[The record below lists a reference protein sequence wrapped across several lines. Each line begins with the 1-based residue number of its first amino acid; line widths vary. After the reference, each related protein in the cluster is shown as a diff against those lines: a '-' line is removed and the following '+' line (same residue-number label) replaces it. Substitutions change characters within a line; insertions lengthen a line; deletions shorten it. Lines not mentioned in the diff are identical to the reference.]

1 MAKQI
6 LHGEESRQ
14 AILRGVN
21 ILADAVKVTLGPKGR
36 NVVIEKKFGSPTI
49 TKDGVTVAKEIELRD
64 AQENMGAQMVRE
76 VASKTSD
83 VAGDGTT
90 TATVLAQAIFR
101 EGVKTVAAGANPMA
115 LKRGIEKAI
124 AVVAGQIDK
133 KTGERGRGELDKL
146 SKPVTGDMIA
156 QVGTISANNDETI
169 GKIIAEAMKKV
180 GKDGVITV
188 EESKTLETQL
198 EVVEGM
204 QFDRGYLS
212 PYFVTD
218 PERMEVSLDNAYI
231 LIHEKKIS
239 SMKDLLPLLEQIAKS
254 GKPLV
259 IIAEDVEGEALAT
272 LVVNKLRGTLQV
284 AAVKAPGFGDR
295 RKAMLDDIAT
305 LTGGKSITEDLGIKL
320 ENVQVGDLGQAKKV
334 TIDKDNTTIVEG
346 KGKPGGIEGRV
357 KEIRGQIDK
366 TTSDYDREK
375 LQERL
380 AKLVGGVA
388 VIKVGA
394 ATETEMKEKKARVED
409 AMHATRAAVEEG
421 IVPGGGVALA
431 RSAKALDSLKLEGDE
446 QIGVNIVKR
455 AIQEPLRQIAENAGE
470 EGAIVLAKVLEAKDS
485 NFGYNAFS
493 DEYEDLVK
501 AGVLDPTK
509 VVRTALQN
517 AGSIA
522 SLMLT
527 TEALVSEIPEEK
539 KGAPSPGGHGGG
551 MEGMY

>member
-6 LHGEESRQ
+6 VHGEESRQ

-21 ILADAVKVTLGPKGR
+21 LLADAVKVTLGPKGR
-36 NVVIEKKFGSPTI
+36 NVVIEKKFGAPTI
-49 TKDGVTVAKEIELRD
+49 TKDGVTVAKEIELQD
-64 AQENMGAQMVRE
+64 NLENMGAQMVRE

-83 VAGDGTT
+83 IAGDGTT
-90 TATVLAQAIFR
+90 TATVLAQAIYR

-115 LKRGIEKAI
+115 MKRGIEKAVTLI
-124 AVVAGQIDK
+124 TGKFDK
-133 KTGERGRGELDKL
+133 EGNREKGELDKL
-146 SKPVTGDMIA
+146 SKPVTGEMIA

-198 EVVEGM
+198 DVVEGM

-218 PERMEVSLDNAYI
+218 PERMESVQENAYI

-239 SMKDLLPLLEQIAKS
+239 SMKDLLPLLEQIAKG
-254 GKPLV
+254 GKPLL

-284 AAVKAPGFGDR
+284 SAVKAPGFGDR
-295 RKAMLDDIAT
+295 RKAMLQDIAT
-305 LTGGKSITEDLGIKL
+305 LTGGKAITEDLGIKL
-320 ENVQVGDLGQAKKV
+320 ENVQLADLGQAKKI

-346 KGKPGGIEGRV
+346 KGKHNEIEGRV
-357 KEIRGQIDK
+357 KEIRSQIDK

-431 RSAKALDSLKLEGDE
+431 RCVKALDSLKLEGDE

-455 AIQEPLRQIAENAGE
+455 ALVEPLRQIAENAGE
-470 EGAIVLAKVLEAKDS
+470 EGAIVLGKVTDSKD
-485 NFGYNAFS
+485 NNYGFNALTS
-493 DEYEDLVK
+493 EYEDLVK

-509 VVRTALQN
+509 VVRTAMTN

-522 SLMLT
+522 ALMLT
-527 TEALVSEIPEEK
+527 TEALVAEIPEEK
-539 KGAPSPGGHGGG
+539 KNAPMPGGHGGG
-551 MEGMY
+551 GMGDMY